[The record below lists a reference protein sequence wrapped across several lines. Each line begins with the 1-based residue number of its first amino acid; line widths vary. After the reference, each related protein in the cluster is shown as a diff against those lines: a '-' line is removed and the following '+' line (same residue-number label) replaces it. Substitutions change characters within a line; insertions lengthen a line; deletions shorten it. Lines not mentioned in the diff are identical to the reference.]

1 MVDPAQNK
9 RINQELKALYR
20 SVEAEFL
27 DAHEKAFG
35 FRYPGLLDFGII
47 DEESYDAE
55 NGILIVMKE
64 ANDWN
69 KDNWDEHNYKWGNTY
84 LDFAR
89 EMSEASGRL
98 GRGMQTWY
106 NLGRYVMAVRSPERP
121 TSEICALYGEALSEL
136 RHAAVTNLNKA
147 TGSARSGPEYDHLI
161 HQSDIAI
168 NTFIEEVNILN
179 PKTILFCLGKG
190 GTWIFEDAFMD
201 GLRAKGCTII
211 DAWHPAATKGNAK
224 MIDVV
229 KAQLPQKG

>member
-9 RINQELKALYR
+9 HINQELKALYK
-20 SVEAEFL
+20 SVEKEFL
-27 DAHEKAFG
+27 DEHEKAFG

-47 DEESYDAE
+47 DEESYDTE

-69 KDNWDEHNYKWGNTY
+69 KANWDEHNDTWGYTY

-89 EMSEASGRL
+89 DMSEGFISMRY
-98 GRGMQTWY
+98 GMQTWY
-106 NLGRYVMAVRSPERP
+106 NLGRYVMAVRFPERP
-121 TSEICALYGEALSEL
+121 TAEICALHGEALSEL

-147 TGSARSGPEYDHLI
+147 TGYESSRKEYFKLI
-161 HQSDIAI
+161 WENETAI
-168 NTFIEEVNILN
+168 KTFAAELKILK

-201 GLRAKGCTII
+201 DLRAKGCTII
-211 DAWHPAATKGNAK
+211 DAWHPAATKGNAN
-224 MIDVV
+224 MIDAI
-229 KAQLPQKG
+229 KEQLR